1 METYIYVSV
10 PDTFLYKVIKHD
22 NIKESA
28 SEICE
33 SMKRTVVELRG
44 EKCLGIVGS
53 TKISSKKN
61 KNHCILISVT
71 GHRSQTFTGVH
82 FLTGPANNILKRIL
96 MKVCDLYI

>member
-33 SMKRTVVELRG
+33 SMKRTVVELRE
-44 EKCLGIVGS
+44 EKCLGIIGS
-53 TKISSKKN
+53 TKFGDSQCWISLAEF
-61 KNHCILISVT
+61 ID
-71 GHRSQTFTGVH
+71 
-82 FLTGPANNILKRIL
+82 
-96 MKVCDLYI
+96 MKHYPTVLYLSTLDIFEDLFDKMLQLP